1 MLLSYFDFQFYL
13 QTRDDKELVL
23 RNNEKIEH
31 YPMTKM
37 YRNNNVQLPKQSSV
51 SRGLSKHNSLKYESF
66 ERRQSIV
73 SERND
78 EICPKQHTRQ
88 CEGNFRKRLSM
99 DKSTLIL
106 VIIVTFFIITHST
119 RMASKLYMTIFPQ
132 LHTEENF
139 IKCLRL
145 NRCFFNIV

>member
-1 MLLSYFDFQFYL
+1 MTFPNHRKNNCYQKTKM
-13 QTRDDKELVL
+13 QRDD
-23 RNNEKIEH
+23 N
-31 YPMTKM
+31 M
-37 YRNNNVQLPKQSSV
+37 QLS
-51 SRGLSKHNSLKYESF
+51 
-66 ERRQSIV
+66 RQSIISGGRSNHNTHQQENNENKRSIMSQTSEESV
-73 SERND
+73 SKQLNRKCER
-78 EICPKQHTRQ
+78 KYQ
-88 CEGNFRKRLSM
+88 KRLSM

-145 NRCFFNIV
+145 NRCLFNIV

>member
-1 MLLSYFDFQFYL
+1 
-13 QTRDDKELVL
+13 
-23 RNNEKIEH
+23 
-31 YPMTKM
+31 M
-37 YRNNNVQLPKQSSV
+37 YRNNNVQVPRQSLV
-51 SRGLSKHNSLKYESF
+51 SRGLSKHNSLEHKNI
-66 ERRQSIV
+66 ERRRSIA
-73 SERND
+73 SEKSD
-78 EICPKQHTRQ
+78 EIRPKQHTRE

-132 LHTEENF
+132 FHTEENF

-145 NRCFFNIV
+145 NRYFLNILSNLHISFKFNLCSSSFIN

>member
-1 MLLSYFDFQFYL
+1 MLLVILIFNFIFRQ
-13 QTRDDKELVL
+13 EMI
-23 RNNEKIEH
+23 RNWSFGITKKIEH

-37 YRNNNVQLPKQSSV
+37 YRNNNVHLPRQSSV
-51 SRGLSKHNSLKYESF
+51 SRGLSKHNSLKHENI
-66 ERRQSIV
+66 ERRQNIV
-73 SERND
+73 SVRSD